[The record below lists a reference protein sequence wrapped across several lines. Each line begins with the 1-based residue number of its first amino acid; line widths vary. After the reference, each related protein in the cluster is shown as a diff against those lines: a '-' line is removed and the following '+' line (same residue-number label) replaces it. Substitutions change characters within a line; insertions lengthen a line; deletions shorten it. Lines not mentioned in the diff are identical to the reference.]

1 MKPQNNGL
9 VELHDSTPRKEG
21 GFFCMKLVDYLNEEA
36 EMGTAA
42 YEVLWEDRFRQAKA
56 GECAYREKCPIYAR
70 STAGKPKQLTL
81 F

>member
-1 MKPQNNGL
+1 MRPQGTGII
-9 VELHDSTPRKEG
+9 ELHDTKQNER
-21 GFFCMKLVDYLNEEA
+21 GFFCMKLVGYLNEEA

-56 GECAYREKCPIYAR
+56 GECAYRGKCPIYAR

>member
-1 MKPQNNGL
+1 MKPQNNGI
-9 VELHDSTPRKEG
+9 VELHDTREKDR
-21 GFFCMKLVDYLNEEA
+21 GFFCMKLVDYMNEEA

-56 GECAYREKCPIYAR
+56 GECAYREKCSIYAR
-70 STAGKPKQLTL
+70 TTPGKPKQLTL

>member
-1 MKPQNNGL
+1 MRPQGNDI
-9 VELHDSTPRKEG
+9 VELHDAKQKER

-36 EMGTAA
+36 EMGTSA

>member
-9 VELHDSTPRKEG
+9 VELHDTREKDS

-42 YEVLWEDRFRQAKA
+42 YEVLWHDRFRQAKA

>member
-1 MKPQNNGL
+1 MRPQGTGII
-9 VELHDSTPRKEG
+9 ELHDTKQNER

-42 YEVLWEDRFRQAKA
+42 YEVLWENRFRQAKT

>member
-1 MKPQNNGL
+1 MKPQNNGI
-9 VELHDSTPRKEG
+9 VELRDTREKDR
-21 GFFCMKLVDYLNEEA
+21 GFFCMKLVDYMNEEA

-56 GECAYREKCPIYAR
+56 GECAYQEKCPIYAR
-70 STAGKPKQLTL
+70 STTGKPKQLTL